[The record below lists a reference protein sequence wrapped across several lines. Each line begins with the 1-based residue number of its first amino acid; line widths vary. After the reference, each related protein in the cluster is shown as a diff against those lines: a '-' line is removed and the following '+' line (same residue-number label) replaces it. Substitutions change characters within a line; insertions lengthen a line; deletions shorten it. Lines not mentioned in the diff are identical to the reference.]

1 MGIPIDCKRLIEVDF
16 PLVSVSNNSSK
27 EKNVKV
33 GRITSVHVWFAR
45 RPLSACRAM
54 NLACMLPDP
63 DDENCLPEH
72 RDVINQKIKQFY
84 NDPEKIFDS
93 SSEISKNTSLRNKLL
108 GFIDLFSVHK
118 NRNNTRMLKCVHD
131 IMSGIWG
138 SEKPI
143 MLDSFAGGGS
153 IPLEGQLIGMKSIA
167 SDINPIPVLLNKL
180 QLELLPNLEESH
192 FDEILSVAKKINF
205 EVQEELIEAYPANN
219 SKRPSEFVPIGYLC
233 SRSIICEGIG
243 CGVSYP
249 LLASRWI
256 AKRKKLGYDLTQI
269 EDNKVK
275 VRIINNPSKTEGNV
289 SRHNATC
296 PICEYTT
303 PSKSVKRQMLG
314 RNGGTEDSVLLAVV
328 CKSTNKKGRFYFEPN
343 QEDLR
348 DREKAHHLCQEMKS
362 MPEYANIIPNN
373 MMKGNSRYLTPPFF
387 GMNKWSDAYTPR
399 QLISTILYAKKVSEI
414 SNPTTKIILALAT
427 SKLTNHNTSL
437 CPWRTDIESFD
448 RAFKSHRIPMIHDF
462 YESRPFGEGGPTW
475 IGDVKNTIS
484 GLKGGKNN
492 VVVEPGVARFG
503 DATDHFL
510 PDDSVDLWAT
520 DPPYYDAVPYSD
532 ISNYFVT
539 VLQSML
545 PDIIMENGLAPKIA
559 EVVQDGTELP
569 CGGKKSDQWYE
580 GQVSKS
586 LEEGLRV
593 VKKSGIAYWVYAHK
607 TTKGWS
613 SVLRGIISSGWKVT
627 GSWPIDT
634 EMKSRVRAQNSAALS
649 TSIHIIMR
657 PRDIEAGVGEWSEIL
672 NQLPS
677 KLKAWLIRMSNAG
690 VMGADAIYSCIGPAM
705 ELFSKY
711 DSVERASGQEIKIDE
726 YLEYVWDTVA
736 DEAIKLLSPDSKQS
750 TTEPNAR
757 FSLMAIWTL
766 RQSVNV
772 DYISGEKL
780 DEEEIEVAAEPSK
793 LTIPFDTASLLA
805 RGIGADIEDLE
816 KNEVIDVKGSN
827 VKILSPEDRR
837 HYLLGVTNVGSK
849 VQQKSSS
856 SIQMKLGESSEEA
869 EARVDVETKHKGL
882 IEMPKRDSQLDKLH
896 QAMLLHADGNS
907 VALEAHLRDNIGDDP
922 AVWQLANTLN
932 TIYLEGSWERSK
944 IEGVIARHQSLR

>member
-1 MGIPIDCKRLIEVDF
+1 MGIPINCKRLVEVDF

-45 RPLSACRAM
+45 RPLSACRIM
-54 NLACMLPDP
+54 NLASMLPDP

-72 RDVINQKIKQFY
+72 RDLIDKKIKQFY
-84 NDPEKIFDS
+84 NDPEKLFDS
-93 SSEISKNTSLRNKLL
+93 NFKIRNKNSLRNKLL
-108 GFIDLFSVHK
+108 GFIELFSVHN
-118 NRNNTRMLKCVHD
+118 NRSNTRMLKCVHD
-131 IMSGIWG
+131 IMFGIWG

-180 QLELLPNLEESH
+180 QLELLPHLENNH
-192 FDEILSVAKKINF
+192 FDDILSVAKKINL
-205 EVQEELIEAYPANN
+205 EVHEELLEAYPANN

-233 SRSIICEGIG
+233 SRSIVCEGIG

-249 LLASRWI
+249 LLASRWV
-256 AKRKKLGYDLTQI
+256 AKKKKLGYDLTQVK
-269 EDNKVK
+269 DNMVK
-275 VRIINNPSKTEGNV
+275 VRIIKNPSKTEGNV

-296 PICEYTT
+296 PICGYTT
-303 PSKSVKRQMLG
+303 PNKSVKRQMSG

-343 QEDLR
+343 QEDITA
-348 DREKAHHLCQEMKS
+348 REKAYHLSQEMKA
-362 MPEYANIIPNN
+362 MPEYANFIPNIV
-373 MMKGNSRYLTPPFF
+373 MKGNSRYLTPPFF

-399 QLISTILYAKKVSEI
+399 QLISTMSYAKKVSEI
-414 SNPTTKIILALAT
+414 SDHTTRLILALAT

-462 YESRPFGEGGPTW
+462 YESRPFGKGGPTW
-475 IGDVKNTIS
+475 IGDVENTIS
-484 GLKGGKNN
+484 GLKGGKTN
-492 VVVEPGVARFG
+492 VVLEPGAARFG

-510 PDDSVDLWAT
+510 PDDTVDLWAT

-532 ISNYFVT
+532 ISNYFVA

-545 PDIIMENGLAPKIA
+545 PDIILENGLAPKIA

-569 CGGKKSDQWYE
+569 SGDKKSDQWYE
-580 GQVSKS
+580 TQVSKS
-586 LEEGLRV
+586 LKEGLRV
-593 VKKSGIAYWVYAHK
+593 VKSSGIAYWVYAHK

-649 TSIHIIMR
+649 TSVHIIMR
-657 PRDIEAGVGEWSEIL
+657 PRDIDSGVGEWSEIL
-672 NQLPS
+672 NLLPS
-677 KLKAWLIRMSNAG
+677 KLEAWLIRMRNSG

-711 DSVERASGQEIKIDE
+711 DSVERASGEEIDIDE
-726 YLEYVWDTVA
+726 YLQYVWDTVA
-736 DEAIKLLSPDSKQS
+736 DEAVKMLSPDSEQS
-750 TTEPNAR
+750 TAEPNAR

-766 RQSVNV
+766 RQSTNI
-772 DYISGEKL
+772 DYMSGENL
-780 DEEEIEVAAEPSK
+780 DAEEIEVSEEPSK
-793 LTIPFDTASLLA
+793 LTLPFDTASLLA
-805 RGIGADIEDLE
+805 RGIGAVIENLE
-816 KNEVIDVKGSN
+816 KTNVIEVKGSV

-837 HYLLGVTNVGSK
+837 HYLLGAANGESK
-849 VQQKSSS
+849 VQLQSSGG
-856 SIQMKLGESSEEA
+856 IQMKLGESSEEA
-869 EARVDVETKHKGL
+869 EARVDVEIKQKGL

-907 VALEAHLRDNIGDDP
+907 VALEAHLRDNIGEDP

-932 TIYLEGSWERSK
+932 TLYPEGSWERSK
-944 IEGVIARHQSLR
+944 IEGVIARYQSLR